1 LGYDLVIVGGGLW
14 GSSAA
19 RAAVSAGMRSVLLL
33 EAGIGLAQ
41 ESSAKSG
48 GILTDLLTDPEDQA
62 LVSRSRVLYQEA
74 LDAGGDPSIMRPLGM
89 LTLADG
95 EYVGALSRRRQD
107 LNDRGVAFELLDGA
121 EVAVRHPHLDRLA
134 DDAMALWTPSDCH
147 LNPNAYAQQVVAQ
160 ARPQGLD
167 VRTNCRVERLDIGSG
182 QLSVRTDSGETYQA
196 SRILVTAG
204 TWSRRL
210 LRTADLGLPLLPY
223 RVQLASLQLAEPH
236 RLPMVWHLASDVY
249 LVPDGDES
257 LLAGDGTRLSE
268 FDPDDYQQTGDEEFE
283 VNVATQLPQ
292 LSSLGDRAGLR
303 SSWAG
308 LAGGTP
314 DRRPLLGRV
323 AEGLFV
329 ACGDNG
335 IGVMRGPA
343 IGELAALVA
352 LGLATAPQ
360 LRPDRYPPGPFEIR
374 AGFTLE

>member
-1 LGYDLVIVGGGLW
+1 MGYDLVIVGGGLW

-210 LRTADLGLPLLPY
+210 LRTADLDLPLLPY

-343 IGELAALVA
+343 IGERAALVA

>member
-1 LGYDLVIVGGGLW
+1 MGYDLVIVGGGLW

-89 LTLADG
+89 LTLAEG
-95 EYVGALSRRRQD
+95 EYVGALARRRQD